1 MAPRMGLLLGA
12 VRKLGCEFLEG
23 KTIGYEKKAD
33 SILRGR
39 EPRIRYLL
47 AWEISESREFSF
59 SRRKARLKESNR
71 QLLVGRFQTLPCF
84 EVASQSWADQGGTSN
99 ARCQPTERCQI
110 ALEPQ
115 ML

>member
-1 MAPRMGLLLGA
+1 MPC
-12 VRKLGCEFLEG
+12 KLGCEFSG
-23 KTIGYEKKAD
+23 GRKSATKKGRSD
-33 SILRGR
+33 LGGR
-39 EPRIRYLL
+39 EARIRYLL

-59 SRRKARLKESNR
+59 SRRKAGLKEKNR
-71 QLLVGRFQTLPCF
+71 QLLVRRFQTLSSF
-84 EVASQSWADQGGTSN
+84 EVASQFGAAIRRGTSN